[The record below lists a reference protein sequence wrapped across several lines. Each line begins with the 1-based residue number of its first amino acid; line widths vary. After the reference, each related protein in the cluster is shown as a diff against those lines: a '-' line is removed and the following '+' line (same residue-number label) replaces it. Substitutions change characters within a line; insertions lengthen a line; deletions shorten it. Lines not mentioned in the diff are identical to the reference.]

1 MSRKIRR
8 KVKKPQGKKTPAVQ
22 RMVRLR
28 RRDALELQDMCHGS
42 GLEAAKEHLR
52 FLHPHL
58 DEDALHEV
66 AWRCEDPRARGGI
79 QTGTDEAGDYA
90 DIAVTV

>member
-1 MSRKIRR
+1 MSKKIRR
-8 KVKKPQGKKTPAVQ
+8 KSKKPGGQRTSAVQ

-28 RRDALELQDMCHGS
+28 RDEALELQSMCHGS

-52 FLHPHL
+52 FLKPHL
-58 DEDALHEV
+58 EEEAVHEV

-79 QTGTDEAGDYA
+79 KTGIDDAGEYA
-90 DIAVTV
+90 DIVVT

>member
-1 MSRKIRR
+1 MSRKLRR
-8 KVKKPQGKKTPAVQ
+8 KTKKPRGRKTPAAQ

-28 RRDALELQDMCHGS
+28 RDEALELQSMCHGS

-52 FLHPHL
+52 FLQPHL
-58 DEDALHEV
+58 EEEAVHEV

-79 QTGTDEAGDYA
+79 KTGTDDAGEYA
-90 DIAVTV
+90 DIVVT